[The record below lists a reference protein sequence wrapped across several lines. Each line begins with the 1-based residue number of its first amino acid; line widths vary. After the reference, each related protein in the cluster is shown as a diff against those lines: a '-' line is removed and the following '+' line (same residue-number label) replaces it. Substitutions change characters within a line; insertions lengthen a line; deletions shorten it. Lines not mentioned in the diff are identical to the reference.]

1 MKTITL
7 HTKTNNNRVNHA
19 FRIGAHCAG
28 NDSPLPSNATKSWNT
43 WPAPC
48 GRASGRPSAV
58 LRLTTQAPAERGFVI
73 VCLSILLLF
82 LLAGC
87 GAPEKPTITLY
98 LAMQRG
104 DIEQIERHIA
114 WGTDMNQLDRD
125 GYAPL
130 HIAVRKGRIAITQ
143 LLIKQGVDIHVRD
156 RNGRTAMHHA
166 VLGAHPRIADLLLK
180 AGAELDAD
188 TLLLDAVQQ
197 GVSKREVIRYLAD
210 HGASLETKDD
220 RGDTPLLTAIRQ
232 GNHKLAKH
240 LVNFGANVTAT
251 DAEGKTA
258 LEIAK
263 SLGLRDI
270 ALLLQRN
277 GAT

>member
-1 MKTITL
+1 MKTTTL
-7 HTKTNNNRVNHA
+7 
-19 FRIGAHCAG
+19 
-28 NDSPLPSNATKSWNT
+28 L
-43 WPAPC
+43 
-48 GRASGRPSAV
+48 V
-58 LRLTTQAPAERGFVI
+58 L
-73 VCLSILLLF
+73 SLF

-87 GAPEKPTITLY
+87 GAPEKPTVTLY

-130 HIAVRKGRIAITQ
+130 HTAVHKGRIAITR
-143 LLIKQGVDIHVRD
+143 LLIKEGVDIHVRD
-156 RNGRTAMHHA
+156 SNGHTAMYHA

-180 AGAELDAD
+180 AGTTLDAD
-188 TLLLDAVQQ
+188 TLLLEAARQ
-197 GVSKREVIRYLAD
+197 GASKREIIRYLAE
-210 HGASLETKDD
+210 HNANLEIKDSK
-220 RGDTPLLTAIRQ
+220 GDTPLLIAIRQ

-240 LVNFGANVTAT
+240 LVNFGADVTAT